1 MVLQTTDMLTFVS
14 FIGYIPHSH
23 SNKTCHIMFTMHV
36 GDLTFGGGG
45 DGSGVSGKKA
55 AKPATRAQ
63 DCIST
68 FV

>member
-1 MVLQTTDMLTFVS
+1 
-14 FIGYIPHSH
+14 
-23 SNKTCHIMFTMHV
+23 MFTMHV

-55 AKPATRAQ
+55 AKPATKAQ